1 MSEAEIERRK
11 FVEKEHGYGP
21 CIRVYADKDEQFCM
35 NMRAERNEGA
45 LRHLDPTNPLIF
57 LRGGEGFTIMT
68 SHHKGP
74 DGKRYK
80 VSPHFV
86 QLTNKKINVVG
97 DDDDELDED
106 DARGEVIIFA
116 LKLIRS
122 GKLHVVIACTFWNH
136 PSSASDELISLLPD
150 KWQSRRI
157 IDVIVINAN
166 PVVVTQ
172 NYALPVCQLTGKEYT
187 VDFAILDTSAN
198 PTIFIDVDRTRGDGF
213 HAACEALNVKYAR
226 LTTND
231 VRRCYLDQK
240 DNCRTK
246 MMDFTDEPPRAFPAA
261 DRLVVFSNSNHND
274 VFLCD
279 QCKPAWG
286 TTVTTCGDV
295 AEAIIANNKKKI
307 QKIQQEYEDENITT
321 IAAVN
326 SVMTSLAAAEAA
338 ARVSKASDA
347 AAKAALESA
356 EEAKAAI
363 ENENITTI
371 AVVNSVMT
379 SLAAAEAAARVS
391 KASAA
396 AATAALESAKD
407 AKAVIENKYLK
418 GQLTWLSFKSKWRYK
433 TWSSFLLTETARKG
447 GYTGVKIS
455 SSKDVK
461 LKERLR
467 TIAEAEDNAK
477 EDPGI
482 LRKTPEFCYVKIR
495 NLEAK
500 SDFGCENQITLSQ
513 VDDVIVGEYL
523 PKRPVGKVQ

>member
-246 MMDFTDEPPRAFPAA
+246 MMDFTDEGKDAFPAA

-307 QKIQQEYEDENITT
+307 QKMQQEYED
-321 IAAVN
+321 
-326 SVMTSLAAAEAA
+326 
-338 ARVSKASDA
+338 
-347 AAKAALESA
+347 
-356 EEAKAAI
+356 
-363 ENENITTI
+363 ENITTI

-418 GQLTWLSFKSKWRYK
+418 GQLTWLSPREEFRYHP
-433 TWSSFLLTETARKG
+433 WSSFLLTETARKG

-523 PKRPVGKVQ
+523 PKRPVGQVQCCGFVGRQTPPSS